1 MPRDPSPNVKTFKEF
16 PPLMESRQRAARV
29 RVVSYSPDFD
39 RKLFDIRWYIF
50 QEGWDRERAIVLD
63 IEGVDKLMDILA
75 KAKME
80 MLKEEAA

>member
-1 MPRDPSPNVKTFKEF
+1 
-16 PPLMESRQRAARV
+16 MESRQRAARV

-63 IEGVDKLMDILA
+63 IEGVEKLMDILA